1 MNLENVTHEDAVATL
16 KATQDRVT
24 LIIAKTQ
31 SAFNPPPTSEPS
43 YSPQLCKHCIFTI
56 SNTKHMSERVAQ
68 NEGGTEMVPIAIA
81 HLNSAKSGKVG
92 WWQSLAMSN
101 QSVVAGCLSN
111 KVCACSSII
120 YFKRQFYLQL
130 RELQREFLV

>member
-56 SNTKHMSERVAQ
+56 SNTNLYDAAVSNAQ
-68 NEGGTEMVPIAIA
+68 VFSVTKLVDVLI
-81 HLNSAKSGKVG
+81 
-92 WWQSLAMSN
+92 SLD
-101 QSVVAGCLSN
+101 
-111 KVCACSSII
+111 K
-120 YFKRQFYLQL
+120 
-130 RELQREFLV
+130 